1 MKKRL
6 ILYTDENKARSLW
19 MYGPS
24 EFDNTWKIVTD
35 DDFDYNFMSE
45 SHHMINQELDTSEE
59 LVSAA
64 KLLLSSHGRKSV
76 IDWRGRINNHVANI
90 LQILGIIFLTF
101 VIIPWVGIIIIDFI
115 KSFWDDNNRFDWS
128 DITSSDIS
136 AAVIYLPLA
145 DITCLPFPR
154 IHNTIYER

>member
-76 IDWRGRINNHVANI
+76 ID
-90 LQILGIIFLTF
+90 
-101 VIIPWVGIIIIDFI
+101 
-115 KSFWDDNNRFDWS
+115 
-128 DITSSDIS
+128 
-136 AAVIYLPLA
+136 
-145 DITCLPFPR
+145 
-154 IHNTIYER
+154 